1 MEELNIIM
9 KFNEYKYERPNFKNV
24 ALELEDLAKKIDSS
38 KNIDDIKKYIN
49 ECNIIR
55 SNFDTMATL
64 VSIRHSINTLD
75 EYYEKEN
82 DIFDENSNIV
92 YSYLWKSL
100 V

>member
-49 ECNIIR
+49 
-55 SNFDTMATL
+55 
-64 VSIRHSINTLD
+64 
-75 EYYEKEN
+75 
-82 DIFDENSNIV
+82 
-92 YSYLWKSL
+92 
-100 V
+100 